1 MERQKVYIIHSNGR
15 PYFEAVE
22 LYTKENDKKLIYID
36 VNFIKNFI
44 KFILKY
50 KCEPCNIKN
59 IINSLLF
66 FFKVPLIKNQIIIYG
81 TAPYDF
87 RFLWYS
93 LLSKRNN
100 FIYHTS
106 YYKWENDKEAV
117 FYYKGINNILKKIWI
132 NKLMKVKIVCV
143 TKAVENSI
151 KRIIKN
157 NKIFQ
162 IYHSINFNKFH
173 KKRNFENESK
183 LKILF
188 VGRMVYEKG
197 LDTIAELIKVLD
209 KEKFE
214 FTFVGDG
221 KYRKNIEYIFNEE
234 NVNYLGWISD
244 KNKLAKI
251 FKEHHILLNPS
262 IKIKGWEELF
272 GIVNIEAMAAGMIVI
287 ASNHIGPR
295 EIIKNGKN
303 GFLVEE
309 KNIKQIK
316 NIICNLFENKK
327 KMNLISQE
335 AIDFAK
341 KFDINNISKK
351 WKEAI
356 NA

>member
-1 MERQKVYIIHSNGR
+1 M
-15 PYFEAVE
+15 
-22 LYTKENDKKLIYID
+22 
-36 VNFIKNFI
+36 
-44 KFILKY
+44 
-50 KCEPCNIKN
+50 
-59 IINSLLF
+59 
-66 FFKVPLIKNQIIIYG
+66 
-81 TAPYDF
+81 
-87 RFLWYS
+87 
-93 LLSKRNN
+93 
-100 FIYHTS
+100 
-106 YYKWENDKEAV
+106 
-117 FYYKGINNILKKIWI
+117 
-132 NKLMKVKIVCV
+132 
-143 TKAVENSI
+143 
-151 KRIIKN
+151 
-157 NKIFQ
+157 
-162 IYHSINFNKFH
+162 
-173 KKRNFENESK
+173 
-183 LKILF
+183 
-188 VGRMVYEKG
+188 YEKG

-221 KYRKNIEYIFNEE
+221 KYRKNIEYVFNEE

-262 IKIKGWEELF
+262 IKVKGWEELF

-316 NIICNLFENKK
+316 NIICDLFENKK

-335 AIDFAK
+335 AINFAK
-341 KFDINNISKK
+341 NFDINNIYKK